1 MRLRSTSVTDRH
13 EGTAACGMRQL
24 RPLLNFFIPERIFA
38 YTASLFR
45 LCPAWFSCRYGQE
58 RRVGESPLFICS
70 KSPDASSATGTG
82 TSLYM
87 AVDLE
92 QLRAAAQRVA
102 ASHGL
107 DVVEVDFAGGGK
119 FRALRVFLEKDAE
132 GRARL
137 ADAARAARE
146 AMAAGASKKRGSDEA
161 GRLLCHSAIMSGEA
175 AESNKDDD
183 SGDDSVQALDEG
195 LVPAAVL
202 EGTLSIE
209 HLSGVTHEDCEQF
222 SRDFGMLLDVEDLVP
237 GSEYT
242 LEVSSPGLDRK
253 LSSAAEYERFAG
265 SLIKL
270 QTFTPVA
277 GNRHWKGRIVRLN
290 EGKLVLDLA
299 AVKQKSSRAK
309 PGKTQKTPPA
319 STVEI
324 ELPNV
329 EKANLVPEF

>member
-1 MRLRSTSVTDRH
+1 
-13 EGTAACGMRQL
+13 
-24 RPLLNFFIPERIFA
+24 
-38 YTASLFR
+38 
-45 LCPAWFSCRYGQE
+45 
-58 RRVGESPLFICS
+58 
-70 KSPDASSATGTG
+70 
-82 TSLYM
+82 M

-119 FRALRVFLEKDAE
+119 FRALRVFLEKNAE

-161 GRLLCHSAIMSGEA
+161 GRLLGHSAVMSGEA
-175 AESNKDDD
+175 GESNAAESHQDDEG
-183 SGDDSVQALDEG
+183 GDDSVEALDEG

-277 GNRHWKGRIVRLN
+277 GNRHWKGRIVRLS